1 MDINVFDQLEQIA
14 NAFGILYY
22 KYNESNQKKN
32 EEDLKI
38 YRILGIEAQIN
49 MPFEEAIELCA
60 EGTLYIVID
69 QFQRYYVSL
78 AYKKEIIVFG
88 PFVVDQTDAVLASVM
103 EKNQIPMIFQ
113 KELQEYYNSLPLVR
127 DLAVLE
133 SLVLMNMRYLFGEE
147 KEISRAYIED
157 FSYEDVLQ
165 YDELQL
171 LEENKVSMDT
181 IEYRYKIEDRF
192 MEAISSGDVEKVLEI
207 EKVLTNYRLAPRL
220 ASQFRNK
227 QNALIIL
234 NTLMR
239 RAVQNADV
247 HPAHI
252 DRISTDFANK
262 IEMAKN
268 EGDLRKISRDMTRKD
283 CLLVQN
289 HSLMGHSKIV
299 RDAMNYIDFNL
310 NEDLSLN
317 AIADKFSVNASY
329 LSKQFKKENEMNLT
343 EYVNRK
349 RIGKSLKYI
358 AATDLSVQNIAELV
372 GIFDENYF
380 SRLFKK
386 YQQMSPS
393 KYRKLM
399 KSK

>member
-14 NAFGILYY
+14 DAFGILYQ
-22 KYNESNQKKN
+22 KYNENDQLEN
-32 EEDLKI
+32 EKHLKL
-38 YRILGIEAQIN
+38 YRILGIEHRVKNQLK
-49 MPFEEAIELCA
+49 EAVELCD
-60 EGTLYIVID
+60 EKTLYIVID
-69 QFQRYYVSL
+69 QFQRYYISL
-78 AYKKEIIVFG
+78 LHEKEMIVMG
-88 PFVVDQTDAVLASVM
+88 PFVVDQTDTFLSSVM

-133 SLVLMNMRYLFGEE
+133 SLVLMNMRYFLGENME
-147 KEISRAYIED
+147 VSRAYIED

-171 LEENKVSMDT
+171 LEENKESMST

-207 EKVLTNYRLAPRL
+207 EKVLNNYRLAPRL
-220 ASQFRNK
+220 ASQFRND

-268 EGDLRKISRDMTRKD
+268 EGDLRKISRDMTRKY

-343 EYVNRK
+343 EYVNRR